1 MAAGRDRLADWPLQR
16 ELQMIAAGRLCGP
29 GQRRRCAAESGA
41 FAHWACQVCE
51 EYLRPEA
58 VSPWTWHLVL
68 LHQLHR
74 AGYPFKANDLTLE
87 EWLLLGWAQRLL
99 AGERGNHGQKHY

>member
-1 MAAGRDRLADWPLQR
+1 MHR
-16 ELQMIAAGRLCGP
+16 ELQLLAAGRLCGP
-29 GQRRRCAAESGA
+29 EQRGRCTAENGA

-58 VSPWTWHLVL
+58 VSPWTWHLVF
-68 LHQLHR
+68 LHQLQR

-87 EWLLLGWAQRLL
+87 EWLLVGLVQRLL
-99 AGERGNHGQKHY
+99 AGERGHYAQKQ